1 MAEAIA
7 SLIADGEAGL
17 VNTGYV
23 VIYAPKGRSRKR
35 FPEGTVMPHDSEAE
49 ARAAARPEQGYFA
62 AVASGPSRSSE
73 GFRLY
78 YLVRWLD

>member
-7 SLIADGEAGL
+7 SLISDTESA
-17 VNTGYV
+17 VVHTRYV
-23 VIYAPKGRSRKR
+23 VIYAPKRARKR
-35 FPEGTVMPHDSEAE
+35 FPEGCVTEYPSEAD
-49 ARAAARPEQGYFA
+49 ARLAARPEEDYYA